1 MFVGFGWLA
10 IYLFLNE
17 HEGWAVIPGLMAV
30 AGIVAAIRGRQG
42 TCPGCGTRVHFE
54 HRHGASACSM
64 CGRYSRLEEGRV
76 KFVEPGFIA
85 MSPSFKVPFDAF
97 LDRPDTLRH
106 RWPWH
111 WPRPGRC
118 CVCGALATRSKGYVI
133 TLKAGVSARGLV
145 VRECRLA
152 IPHCGKCSDGIVP
165 KGGEELRFRSFDYWR
180 EFCDLNELS
189 LVRE

>member
-1 MFVGFGWLA
+1 MSILRSAVLGGYACRAGRTRIRNDPSVSTRSRWDTGPHGSSVTRSWKQAMLGGTMFVGFGWLA

-133 TLKAGVSARGLV
+133 T
-145 VRECRLA
+145 
-152 IPHCGKCSDGIVP
+152 
-165 KGGEELRFRSFDYWR
+165 
-180 EFCDLNELS
+180 
-189 LVRE
+189 